1 MVSLFFLQHEKPT
14 DVNKIKNWL
23 HTPAEGLRITPRFY
37 GPKYPLID
45 SSYNIPKVVKVN
57 RIFK

>member
-45 SSYNIPKVVKVN
+45 SSYNMPKVVKV
-57 RIFK
+57 K